1 MFKYALL
8 LSTLLLFSGCAERGY
23 TIKTNVIIQ
32 TVTAEAI
39 TSLHKERSSKKRN
52 LFKKM
57 KKAVTKEQKE
67 LNKNVSIPKKKDLK
81 KKKPLVI
88 TKALHFRQINKV
100 YHKFG
105 TSEIHGHVI
114 YLSQN
119 GQETRLNQTKIYLLP
134 MSRKVNYWYKHYYL
148 KNKSSA
154 NKTTVKYLNETTLDL
169 EKNFEFYGIP
179 KGRYYIIIESN
190 YPDSIA
196 KDKKVYIAK
205 KIKVGKYK
213 KIMGVFSKKL

>member
-1 MFKYALL
+1 MFKNTLL
-8 LSTLLLFSGCAERGY
+8 LSALLLFSGCAERGY

-39 TSLHKERSSKKRN
+39 TLLNKEKLSKKQN
-52 LFKKM
+52 LFKRM
-57 KKAVTKEQKE
+57 KKAVSKEQEK
-67 LNKNVSIPKKKDLK
+67 LKANISPYKKKESK
-81 KKKPLVI
+81 KKKILAI
-88 TKALHFRQINKV
+88 TKALNFRQINKV

-114 YLSQN
+114 YLAQN
-119 GQETRLNQTKIYLLP
+119 SQETRLTQTTIYLLP
-134 MSRKVNYWYKHYYL
+134 MSRKLNHWYKHYYL
-148 KNKSSA
+148 KNRNSN
-154 NKTTVKYLNETTLDL
+154 NKTTIKYLNQTTLDL
-169 EKNFEFYGIP
+169 EKNFEFYGVP
-179 KGRYYIIIESN
+179 EGRYYIIIESN
-190 YPDSIA
+190 YPDSMA